1 MPTKIISKHTKKRY
15 KREQLG
21 PDPNCIIF
29 AKSREKNIKC
39 REKILFL
46 RRQVGRK
53 MKKTDE
59 LITLIGRYKELE
71 IDSQI
76 DYEKFYLYS
85 IITHSTAIEGST
97 VTEFENQM
105 LFDEG
110 VSAKGKTIVE
120 QMMNLDLK
128 RAYEESIRL
137 AKAHT
142 PITIDMLKALSKLV
156 MQNTG
161 SIYKTALGDFSSAN
175 GDLRLVNVTAGV
187 GGRSYMSYQ
196 KVPDKLQEFCEWLNA
211 ERAKKMSMAERYNMC
226 FEAHYRLVTIH
237 PWADGNGRMARLIM
251 NHIQFEF
258 GLVPAK
264 VLKED
269 KGDYINA
276 LIAAR
281 ESDDI
286 TLFLDFMAEEMVKTI
301 TTDIN
306 AYLNSI
312 EESGEKKPKSREK
325 ILSMLRVHPEYSAK
339 KLSEEIGITQKAIE
353 KQLAKLKAEGR
364 IKRNGPDKG
373 GSWEVI

>member
-1 MPTKIISKHTKKRY
+1 
-15 KREQLG
+15 
-21 PDPNCIIF
+21 
-29 AKSREKNIKC
+29 
-39 REKILFL
+39 
-46 RRQVGRK
+46 
-53 MKKTDE
+53 MKKIEE
-59 LITLIGRYKELE
+59 LVALIGRYKGLG

-97 VTEFENQM
+97 VTELENQM

-110 VSAKGKTIVE
+110 ISAKGKTIVE

-137 AKAHT
+137 AKEKT
-142 PITIDMLKALSKLV
+142 PITVDVLKALSKLV

-161 SIYKTALGDFSSAN
+161 STYKTALGEFSSAN
-175 GDLRLVNVTAGV
+175 GDLCLVNVTAGV
-187 GGRSYMSYQ
+187 GGKSYLSYQ
-196 KVPDKLQEFCEWLNA
+196 KVPAKLQEFCDWLNA
-211 ERAKKMSMAERYNMC
+211 QREKKMSMAERYNLS

-237 PWADGNGRMARLIM
+237 PWADGNGRIARLIM

-258 GLVPAK
+258 SLVPAK

-276 LIAAR
+276 LIATR

-286 TLFLDFMAEEMVKTI
+286 TFFQDFMAEEMIKTI

-306 AYLNSI
+306 TYLKSTG
-312 EESGEKKPKSREK
+312 ESGEKKQKSREK
-325 ILSMLRVHPEYSAK
+325 ILLLLQAHPEYSAK
-339 KLSEEIGITQKAIE
+339 RLSEEIGVTEKAIE
-353 KQLAKLKAEGR
+353 KQLAKLKADGR

-373 GSWEVI
+373 GSWEVIM

>member
-1 MPTKIISKHTKKRY
+1 M
-15 KREQLG
+15 
-21 PDPNCIIF
+21 
-29 AKSREKNIKC
+29 AKNDN
-39 REKILFL
+39 LL
-46 RRQVGRK
+46 A
-53 MKKTDE
+53 
-59 LITLIGRYKELE
+59 LIGRYKELG

-97 VTEFENQM
+97 VTEIENQM

-110 VSAKGKTIVE
+110 ITAKGKTIVE

-137 AKAHT
+137 AKEKT
-142 PITIDMLKALSKLV
+142 PITANVLKALSRLV

-161 SIYKTALGDFSSAN
+161 SVYKTALGDFSSAN
-175 GDLRLVNVTAGV
+175 GDLRLVNVSAGV
-187 GGRSYMSYQ
+187 GGKSYISYQ
-196 KVPDKLQEFCEWLNA
+196 KVPAKLQEFCAWLNA
-211 ERAKKMSMAERYNMC
+211 QREIKMSMAERYNLS

-269 KGDYINA
+269 KGDYVNA
-276 LIAAR
+276 LIASR

-286 TLFLDFMAEEMVKTI
+286 SFFLDFMAEEMTKTI
-301 TTDIN
+301 SSDIES
-306 AYLNSI
+306 YLKST
-312 EESGEKKPKSREK
+312 EEGGEKTDSGREKKSKSRER
-325 ILSMLRVHPEYSAK
+325 ILTLLRVHPEYSAR
-339 KLSEEIGITQKAIE
+339 KLAEEIGVTEKAIE
-353 KQLAKLKAEGR
+353 KQLSKLKAEGR
-364 IKRNGPDKG
+364 IRREGPDKG
-373 GSWEVI
+373 GSWIVA

>member
-1 MPTKIISKHTKKRY
+1 MAKMDQLLALLERY
-15 KREQLG
+15 KQLG
-21 PDPNCIIF
+21 
-29 AKSREKNIKC
+29 
-39 REKILFL
+39 
-46 RRQVGRK
+46 
-53 MKKTDE
+53 
-59 LITLIGRYKELE
+59 

-76 DYEKFYLYS
+76 DYEKFCLYS

-97 VTEFENQM
+97 VTEIENQM

-110 VSAKGKTIVE
+110 ISAKGKTIAE

-137 AKAHT
+137 AKLRT
-142 PITIDMLKALSKLV
+142 PITVDVLKGLSRLV

-161 SIYKTALGDFSSAN
+161 STYKTALGDFSSAN

-196 KVPDKLQEFCEWLNA
+196 KVPSRLQDFCDWLNA
-211 ERAKKMSMAERYNMC
+211 MRSRSMSTAERYNLS

-251 NHIQFEF
+251 NHVQFEF

-276 LIAAR
+276 LIATR
-281 ESDDI
+281 EDEDMTHFS
-286 TLFLDFMAEEMVKTI
+286 DFMAEEMIKTLS
-301 TTDIN
+301 TDIESF
-306 AYLNSI
+306 LKSM
-312 EESGEKKPKSREK
+312 EDSGEKTTVGGEKKLKSREK
-325 ILSMLRVHPEYSAK
+325 ILVLLREHPEYSAR
-339 KLSEEIGITQKAIE
+339 KLAEAIGITPKAVE
-353 KQLAKLKAEGR
+353 KQLANLKATGV
-364 IKRNGPDKG
+364 IKREGPDKG
-373 GSWEVI
+373 GRWVIL

>member
-1 MPTKIISKHTKKRY
+1 
-15 KREQLG
+15 
-21 PDPNCIIF
+21 
-29 AKSREKNIKC
+29 
-39 REKILFL
+39 
-46 RRQVGRK
+46 
-53 MKKTDE
+53 MKKTDK
-59 LITLIGRYKELE
+59 LITLIGRYKELG

-137 AKAHT
+137 AKAHK

-161 SIYKTALGDFSSAN
+161 STYKTALGDFSSAN
-175 GDLRLVNVTAGV
+175 GDLRLVNVSAGV
-187 GGRSYMSYQ
+187 GGRSYMNYQ
-196 KVPDKLQEFCEWLNA
+196 KVPDKLQEFCEWLNV
-211 ERAKKMSMAERYNMC
+211 ERAKKMSIAERYNMS

-276 LIAAR
+276 LIATR
-281 ESDDI
+281 EYDDI
-286 TLFLDFMAEEMVKTI
+286 TLFLDFMADEMVKTI

-306 AYLNSI
+306 AYLNSTGK
-312 EESGEKKPKSREK
+312 SGEKRDISREKKTKSREK
-325 ILSMLRVHPEYSAK
+325 ILSLLRVHPEYSAK

>member
-1 MPTKIISKHTKKRY
+1 
-15 KREQLG
+15 
-21 PDPNCIIF
+21 
-29 AKSREKNIKC
+29 
-39 REKILFL
+39 
-46 RRQVGRK
+46 
-53 MKKTDE
+53 MKKIEE
-59 LITLIGRYKELE
+59 LIALIGRYKELG

-97 VTEFENQM
+97 VTELENQM

-110 VSAKGKTIVE
+110 ISAKGKTIVE

-137 AKAHT
+137 AKEKT
-142 PITIDMLKALSKLV
+142 PITVDVLKALSKLV

-161 SIYKTALGDFSSAN
+161 STY
-175 GDLRLVNVTAGV
+175 
-187 GGRSYMSYQ
+187 
-196 KVPDKLQEFCEWLNA
+196 KVPAKLQEFCDWLNA
-211 ERAKKMSMAERYNMC
+211 QREKKMSMAERYNLS

-237 PWADGNGRMARLIM
+237 PWADGNGRIARLIM

-258 GLVPAK
+258 SLVPAK

-276 LIAAR
+276 LIATR

-286 TLFLDFMAEEMVKTI
+286 TSFQDFMAEEMIKTI

-306 AYLNSI
+306 TYLKSTG
-312 EESGEKKPKSREK
+312 ESGEKKQKSREK
-325 ILSMLRVHPEYSAK
+325 ILLLLQAHPEYSAK
-339 KLSEEIGITQKAIE
+339 RLSEEIGVTEKAIE
-353 KQLAKLKAEGR
+353 KQLAKLKADGR

-373 GSWEVI
+373 GSWEVIM

>member
-1 MPTKIISKHTKKRY
+1 
-15 KREQLG
+15 
-21 PDPNCIIF
+21 
-29 AKSREKNIKC
+29 
-39 REKILFL
+39 
-46 RRQVGRK
+46 
-53 MKKTDE
+53 MKKIEE
-59 LITLIGRYKELE
+59 LVALIGRYKELG

-97 VTEFENQM
+97 VTELENQM

-110 VSAKGKTIVE
+110 ISAKGKTIVE

-137 AKAHT
+137 AKEKT
-142 PITIDMLKALSKLV
+142 RITVDVLKALSKLV

-161 SIYKTALGDFSSAN
+161 STYKTALGEFSSAN

-187 GGRSYMSYQ
+187 GGKSYLSYQ
-196 KVPDKLQEFCEWLNA
+196 KVPAKLQEFCDWLNA
-211 ERAKKMSMAERYNMC
+211 QREKEMSMAERYNLS

-237 PWADGNGRMARLIM
+237 PWADGNGRIARLIM

-258 GLVPAK
+258 SLVPAK

-276 LIAAR
+276 LIATR

-286 TLFLDFMAEEMVKTI
+286 TSFQDFMAEEMIKTI

-306 AYLNSI
+306 TYLKSTG
-312 EESGEKKPKSREK
+312 ESGEKKQKSREK
-325 ILSMLRVHPEYSAK
+325 ILLLLQAHPEYSAK
-339 KLSEEIGITQKAIE
+339 RLSEEIGVTEKAIE
-353 KQLAKLKAEGR
+353 KQLAKLKADGR

-373 GSWEVI
+373 GSWEVIM

>member
-1 MPTKIISKHTKKRY
+1 
-15 KREQLG
+15 
-21 PDPNCIIF
+21 
-29 AKSREKNIKC
+29 
-39 REKILFL
+39 
-46 RRQVGRK
+46 
-53 MKKTDE
+53 MKKIEE
-59 LITLIGRYKELE
+59 LVALIGRYKELG

-97 VTEFENQM
+97 VTELENQM

-110 VSAKGKTIVE
+110 ISAKGKTIVE

-137 AKAHT
+137 AKEKT
-142 PITIDMLKALSKLV
+142 PITVDVLKALSKLV

-161 SIYKTALGDFSSAN
+161 STYKTALGEFSSAN

-187 GGRSYMSYQ
+187 GGRSYLSYQ
-196 KVPDKLQEFCEWLNA
+196 KVPAKLQEFCDWLNA
-211 ERAKKMSMAERYNMC
+211 QREKKMSMAERYNLS

-237 PWADGNGRMARLIM
+237 PWADGNGRIARLIM

-258 GLVPAK
+258 SLVPAK

-276 LIAAR
+276 LIATR

-286 TLFLDFMAEEMVKTI
+286 TSFQDFMAEEMIKTI

-306 AYLNSI
+306 TYLKSTG
-312 EESGEKKPKSREK
+312 ESGEKKQKSREK
-325 ILSMLRVHPEYSAK
+325 ILLLLQAHPEYSAK
-339 KLSEEIGITQKAIE
+339 RLSEEIGVTEKAIE
-353 KQLAKLKAEGR
+353 KQLAKLKADGR

-373 GSWEVI
+373 GRWEVIM

>member
-1 MPTKIISKHTKKRY
+1 MEKMD
-15 KREQLG
+15 QLL
-21 PDPNCIIF
+21 
-29 AKSREKNIKC
+29 ALLE
-39 REKILFL
+39 
-46 RRQVGRK
+46 
-53 MKKTDE
+53 
-59 LITLIGRYKELE
+59 RYKELG

-97 VTEFENQM
+97 VTEIENQL

-110 VSAKGKTIVE
+110 ISAKGKTIAE

-128 RAYEESIRL
+128 RAYEESIRI
-137 AKAHT
+137 AKLHT
-142 PITIDMLKALSKLV
+142 PITIDILKDLSRLV

-161 SIYKTALGDFSSAN
+161 SAYKTALGDFSSAN

-196 KVPDKLQEFCEWLNA
+196 KVPSRLQEFCDWLN
-211 ERAKKMSMAERYNMC
+211 EMRSRPMSITDRYDFS

-251 NHIQFEF
+251 NHVQFEF

-276 LIAAR
+276 LIATR
-281 ESDDI
+281 EDEDM
-286 TLFLDFMAEEMVKTI
+286 THFCDFMAEEMIKTLS
-301 TTDIN
+301 TDIKSF
-306 AYLNSI
+306 LNSM
-312 EESGEKKPKSREK
+312 EDSGEKTTVGGEKKLKSREK
-325 ILSMLRVHPEYSAK
+325 ILALIKEHPEYSAR
-339 KLSEEIGITQKAIE
+339 KLAEAIGITPKAVE
-353 KQLAKLKAEGR
+353 KQLANLKAAGAIR
-364 IKRNGPDKG
+364 RDGPDKG
-373 GSWEVI
+373 GRWVIL